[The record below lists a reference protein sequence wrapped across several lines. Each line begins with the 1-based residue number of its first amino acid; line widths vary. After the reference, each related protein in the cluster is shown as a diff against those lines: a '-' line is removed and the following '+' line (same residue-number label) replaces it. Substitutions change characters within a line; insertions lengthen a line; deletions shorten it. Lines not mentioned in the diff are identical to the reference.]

1 MIAIFSTPKKRTVT
15 RVTLPVRAVL
25 LCGLIAG
32 CGGRAPVSSG
42 ANETADGGSTI
53 PAMSAVSTATTTA
66 FDPTADDKGRLS
78 TAQALLLS
86 RALVKNE
93 QAKGAIVTMTVP
105 FGPAATFT
113 LSGPVDWAGDRAALV
128 LATKR
133 SDGVA
138 VPDSP
143 VFWDRGG
150 ILTELDGLPAAMAAK
165 GRSGVR
171 FVARA
176 MNPRGVSL
184 DQLITFVGSLA
195 VDRAENPI
203 LIRQADTAFVG
214 ARVIDA
220 ITVEGYR
227 YGKTKY
233 WIDPATGLLRE
244 VEARFARYS
253 SPVIITLS
261 GHGPQ
266 TITLP
271 SAAEVVEAT
280 TIPDILAALK
290 PTPTP

>member
-1 MIAIFSTPKKRTVT
+1 MIAKRTDT
-15 RVTLPVRAVL
+15 RATLTVSAL
-25 LCGLIAG
+25 ILCGLIAG
-32 CGGRAPVSSG
+32 CGGRAPVSSVV
-42 ANETADGGSTI
+42 NETAGGGSTI
-53 PAMSAVSTATTTA
+53 PAVSAVSAVTTPA
-66 FDPTADDKGRLS
+66 MADPKADDKGRLS

-93 QAKGAIVTMTVP
+93 EAKGAIVSMIVP

-113 LSGPVDWAGDRAALV
+113 LTGPVDWAGDRAALV
-128 LATKR
+128 MATKR

-143 VFWDRGG
+143 VFWDRGS
-150 ILTELDGLPAAMAAK
+150 ILTEVDGLPAAMAAK

-171 FVARA
+171 FVVRV
-176 MNPRGVSL
+176 MNPKGVSL

-214 ARVIDA
+214 TRVIDGT
-220 ITVEGYR
+220 TVEGYR

-244 VEARFARYS
+244 VEARFARYK
-253 SPVIITLS
+253 SPVFITLS

-271 SAAEVVEAT
+271 ATDQVVDASSV
-280 TIPDILAALK
+280 PDALAALK
-290 PTPTP
+290 PSRTP

>member
-1 MIAIFSTPKKRTVT
+1 MIAKRTAG
-15 RVTLPVRAVL
+15 RPLRALSAPL
-25 LCGLIAG
+25 LCGLLAG
-32 CGGRAPVSSG
+32 CGGRASVSS
-42 ANETADGGSTI
+42 AVDETAGVESTI
-53 PAMSAVSTATTTA
+53 PAASTVTTPA
-66 FDPTADDKGRLS
+66 IVDAKADDRGRLS

-93 QAKGAIVTMTVP
+93 EVKGAIVAVTVP

-113 LSGPVDWAGDRAALV
+113 LTGPVDWAGDRAALV
-128 LATKR
+128 LSTKR

-138 VPDSP
+138 VPNSP
-143 VFWDRGG
+143 VFWDRGA
-150 ILTELDGLPAAMAAK
+150 ILTEVDGLPAAMAAK

-176 MNPRGVSL
+176 MNPKGVSL

-214 ARVIDA
+214 TKVIDG

-227 YGKTKY
+227 YAKTKY
-233 WIDPATGLLRE
+233 WIDPSTGLLRE
-244 VEARFARYS
+244 VEARFARYNA
-253 SPVIITLS
+253 PVLIALS

-266 TITLP
+266 SITLP
-271 SAAEVVEAT
+271 PTDQVVDGS
-280 TIPDILAALK
+280 TIPDVLAELK
-290 PTPTP
+290 PTPTPTP